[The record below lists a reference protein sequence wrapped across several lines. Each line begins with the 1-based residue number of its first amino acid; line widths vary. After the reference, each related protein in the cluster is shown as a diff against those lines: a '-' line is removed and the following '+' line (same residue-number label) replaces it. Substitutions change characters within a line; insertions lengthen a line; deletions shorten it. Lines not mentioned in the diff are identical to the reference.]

1 MQISKKRGLAQQ
13 ETTVVSMVEAE
24 RANAAVRPLRV
35 CYFGAY
41 RATYSRNRIMIEGLR
56 RNDVHV
62 VECHEA
68 LWAGIEDRV
77 QAVSGG
83 WKKPAFWLRVLRT
96 YTRLLRKYW
105 PLRNQY
111 DVLVVGYPGQFD
123 VYLARLLSWWARKPL
138 VWDIFMSIYLIALE
152 RGLDQRSRFTINLL
166 RIVERWACRLPN
178 RLILDT
184 AEYVTWFGET
194 HGVPAE
200 HFRLTPT
207 GADSSRFHPLPTAA
221 PCAAS
226 RRCTVLYYGSYIP
239 NHGVAAIVEAARLL
253 AGESEIR
260 FEMIGQGPDRQHAQE
275 QATQSGLSNIV
286 FIDWLDQAD
295 LVKHIGCAD
304 ICLGAFGQTPQSLM
318 TVQNKIY
325 ECMAMGKA
333 VISGDGPAVRQA
345 FCDGEQIVLC
355 TRGDGQALA
364 EAIRRLQRDPT
375 LRQRVAEQGHA
386 AFVAHYT
393 VEKLG
398 ERLRGH
404 IEELLTP

>member
-1 MQISKKRGLAQQ
+1 
-13 ETTVVSMVEAE
+13 MVEAE
-24 RANAAVRPLRV
+24 KVSANARPLRV

-56 RNDVHV
+56 RNNVDV

-152 RGLDQRSRFTINLL
+152 RGLDRRSRFMVQLL
-166 RIVERWACRLPN
+166 RVVEHWACRLPD

-184 AEYVTWFGET
+184 AEYVAWFGRT
-194 HGVPAE
+194 HGVPAIF
-200 HFRLTPT
+200 FRLTPT
-207 GADSSRFHPLPTAA
+207 GADSNRFLPLPPAQS
-221 PCAAS
+221 CAAS
-226 RRCTVLYYGSYIP
+226 QRCTVLYYGSYIP
-239 NHGVAAIVEAARLL
+239 NHGVAAIVEAACLL

-260 FEMIGQGPDRQHAQE
+260 FEMIGQGPDRQQAQE
-275 QATQSGLSNIV
+275 QAAQSGLSNIV
-286 FIDWLDQAD
+286 FIDWLDQAE
-295 LVKHIGCAD
+295 LVEHIGRAD

-325 ECMAMGKA
+325 ECMAMGRA

-355 TRGDGQALA
+355 PRGDGHALA
-364 EAIRRLQRDPT
+364 EAVRRLKQDAV

-398 ERLRGH
+398 ERFRGH